1 MVIHS
6 KIKFPQ
12 KTLDKT
18 GNGPYSMLKL
28 FLPHSIAF
36 GVILE
41 DLRPF

>member
-1 MVIHS
+1 MTPIYGH
-6 KIKFPQ
+6 KLKNQIPPK
-12 KTLDKT
+12 D
-18 GNGPYSMLKL
+18 GPYSMLKL